1 MEIYQSGG
9 RRMLTGLKKIAN
21 LCFYMGVVIEV
32 LIVIIDKS
40 AFINPIEG
48 RLLQFTFLLFLVKI
62 CLTKYSWR
70 EYVTIFG
77 FCALGV
83 ISYFVSGRNEII
95 RLVVFIAACKGID
108 MDKCLKLVFYLTLI
122 GCAMLMLFSVI
133 GILGT
138 VSLTQDYGRGKVE
151 TRYTLGLGHPNALQC
166 MVWALT
172 TLGLYLY
179 GNGMKWHHYLI
190 TFVINTVF
198 FGFTDSKTSFL
209 VTSITIVLAYLMS
222 ERCSANIQK
231 IGVWLGGIITFFSI
245 GISVVIAGNAYKV
258 YNYVWYIDRSPIA
271 AFYARLND
279 ILNGRIR
286 ILVENDG
293 FEGTIATWRIF
304 SRPENNYYFDM
315 GWIRLFYWYGIIPAC
330 VFIGVIFVLMLYC
343 YKKGH
348 YLSIMLISS
357 FAFYSIIE
365 AHAISVYIARNYIFF
380 LIGMYWS
387 PIICNKEKG

>member
-1 MEIYQSGG
+1 
-9 RRMLTGLKKIAN
+9 MLTDLKKIAN
-21 LCFYMGVVIEV
+21 LSFYIGVVIEV

-48 RLLQFTFLLFLVKI
+48 RLFQFTFLLFLVKI

-70 EYVTIFG
+70 EYVAILG

-95 RLVVFIAACKGID
+95 RLVIFIAACKDID

-122 GCAMLMLFSVI
+122 GCAMLMLLSVT

-138 VSLTQDYGRGKVE
+138 VSLTQDYGRGKIE
-151 TRYTLGLGHPNALQC
+151 TRYTLGLGHPNALHC

-179 GNGMKWHHYLI
+179 GNSMKWHHYLI

-198 FGFTDSKTSFL
+198 FGLTDSKTSFL
-209 VTSITIVLAYLMS
+209 VTGITIVLAYLMS

-231 IGVWLGGIITFFSI
+231 IGAWLGGIITFFSI

-258 YNYVWYIDRSPIA
+258 YNYVWYIDRSPVA

-315 GWIRLFYWYGIIPAC
+315 GWIRLFYWYGILPAC
-330 VFIGVIFVLMLYC
+330 VFIVVLLLAVIYC
-343 YKKGH
+343 CRERQ
-348 YLSIMLISS
+348 YLAIMLISS
-357 FAFYSIIE
+357 FALYSVIE
-365 AHAISVYIARNYIFF
+365 AHAISVYLARNYTFF
-380 LIGMYWS
+380 LIGMVWS
-387 PIICNKEKG
+387 RILLYKGENKIENKKNEH

>member
-1 MEIYQSGG
+1 
-9 RRMLTGLKKIAN
+9 
-21 LCFYMGVVIEV
+21 
-32 LIVIIDKS
+32 
-40 AFINPIEG
+40 
-48 RLLQFTFLLFLVKI
+48 
-62 CLTKYSWR
+62 
-70 EYVTIFG
+70 
-77 FCALGV
+77 
-83 ISYFVSGRNEII
+83 
-95 RLVVFIAACKGID
+95 
-108 MDKCLKLVFYLTLI
+108 
-122 GCAMLMLFSVI
+122 MLMLFSVI

>member
-1 MEIYQSGG
+1 
-9 RRMLTGLKKIAN
+9 MLTDLKKIAN
-21 LCFYMGVVIEV
+21 LSFYIGVVIEV

-48 RLLQFTFLLFLVKI
+48 RLFQFTFLLFLVKI

-70 EYVTIFG
+70 EYVAILG

-95 RLVVFIAACKGID
+95 RLVIFIAACKDID

-122 GCAMLMLFSVI
+122 GCAMLMLFSVT

-138 VSLTQDYGRGKVE
+138 VSLTQDYGRGKIE
-151 TRYTLGLGHPNALQC
+151 TRYTLGLGHPNALHC

-179 GNGMKWHHYLI
+179 GNSMKWYHYLI

-198 FGFTDSKTSFL
+198 FGLTDSKTSFL
-209 VTSITIVLAYLMS
+209 VTGITIVLAYLMS

-231 IGVWLGGIITFFSI
+231 IGAWLGGIITFFSI

-258 YNYVWYIDRSPIA
+258 YNYVWYIDRSPVA

-315 GWIRLFYWYGIIPAC
+315 GWIRLFYWYGILPAC
-330 VFIGVIFVLMLYC
+330 VFIVVLLLAVIYC
-343 YKKGH
+343 CRERQ
-348 YLSIMLISS
+348 YLAIMLISS
-357 FAFYSIIE
+357 FALYSVIE
-365 AHAISVYIARNYIFF
+365 AHAISVYLARNYTFF
-380 LIGMYWS
+380 LIGMVWS
-387 PIICNKEKG
+387 RILLYKGENKIENKKNEH

>member
-1 MEIYQSGG
+1 
-9 RRMLTGLKKIAN
+9 MLTGLKKIAN

-83 ISYFVSGRNEII
+83 ISYFASGRNEII
-95 RLVVFIAACKGID
+95 RLVIFIAACKDID

-122 GCAMLMLFSVI
+122 GCVMLMLFSVT
-133 GILGT
+133 GILGM
-138 VSLTQDYGRGKVE
+138 VSLTQDYGRGKIE
-151 TRYTLGLGHPNALQC
+151 TRYTLGLGHPNALHC

-179 GNGMKWHHYLI
+179 GNGMKWYHYLI

-198 FGFTDSKTSFL
+198 FGLTDSKTSFL
-209 VTSITIVLAYLMS
+209 VTGITIVLAYLMS

>member
-1 MEIYQSGG
+1 
-9 RRMLTGLKKIAN
+9 MLTGLKKIAN

>member
-1 MEIYQSGG
+1 M
-9 RRMLTGLKKIAN
+9 
-21 LCFYMGVVIEV
+21 
-32 LIVIIDKS
+32 
-40 AFINPIEG
+40 
-48 RLLQFTFLLFLVKI
+48 
-62 CLTKYSWR
+62 
-70 EYVTIFG
+70 
-77 FCALGV
+77 
-83 ISYFVSGRNEII
+83 
-95 RLVVFIAACKGID
+95 
-108 MDKCLKLVFYLTLI
+108 
-122 GCAMLMLFSVI
+122 
-133 GILGT
+133 
-138 VSLTQDYGRGKVE
+138 
-151 TRYTLGLGHPNALQC
+151 
-166 MVWALT
+166 
-172 TLGLYLY
+172 
-179 GNGMKWHHYLI
+179 
-190 TFVINTVF
+190 
-198 FGFTDSKTSFL
+198 
-209 VTSITIVLAYLMS
+209 
-222 ERCSANIQK
+222 
-231 IGVWLGGIITFFSI
+231 
-245 GISVVIAGNAYKV
+245 IAGNAYKV